1 MLPLDKNSLSVS
13 VVSHGHGVMVTK
25 LLESLLTF
33 DEVSHI
39 YCTIN
44 IPESISLPK
53 SSRVTVITNSCPKG
67 FGQNH
72 NFASTLSSSEYFCP
86 INPDIIF
93 LENPFPRLLHSI
105 DILESDLLAP
115 LVVGSDGKLEDSI
128 RKFPTIAGLLGR
140 AFGQEDFGYQ
150 NDLLA
155 GLKKPDWVAGMFM
168 LFRGSAYKS
177 IGGFDE
183 KYYMYCEDID
193 ICLRLWNRG
202 YKISIDPEVK
212 VIHDAQRKS
221 RSNPQHFRWH
231 LMSMLRFFI
240 KHHRRRPNV
249 SN

>member
-1 MLPLDKNSLSVS
+1 MLSLDKNSLSVS

-25 LLESLLTF
+25 LIESLLTF

-44 IPESISLPK
+44 VPENVSLPK
-53 SSRVTVITNSCPKG
+53 SSRVTIIKNSHPKG

-72 NFASTLSSSEYFCP
+72 NFASTLSSSEFFCP
-86 INPDIIF
+86 INPDINF
-93 LENPFPRLLHSI
+93 LGNPFPRLLHSV
-105 DILESDLLAP
+105 DALKADLLAP

-128 RKFPTIAGLLGR
+128 RKFPTIVGLLRR
-140 AFGQEDFGYQ
+140 AFRQEDSGYQ
-150 NDLLA
+150 SDLLA
-155 GLKKPDWVAGMFM
+155 GLKNPDWLAGMFM
-168 LFRGSAYKS
+168 LFRSSAYKA

-221 RSNPQHFRWH
+221 RSNLQHFRWH
-231 LMSMLRFFI
+231 LMSMLRFFV
-240 KHHRRRPNV
+240 KHHRRSLNV
-249 SN
+249 IN